1 MKGSFAIGWRQVAS
15 AFVLLACVATV
26 TSSFSVVAVPLA
38 AEFKP
43 SRAVLALA
51 MTVISGTSALIA
63 PFLGG
68 MMDRTSVRRM
78 MLIGSALLGAGY
90 VAITLAQSFTQ
101 VLLAYALLIA
111 PSNVLLGPVAA
122 TVLLSRW
129 FVRRRGA
136 ALGFA
141 IAGIA
146 MGGIV
151 FPPII
156 QGFLGAFSWR
166 EGLRIFAVLIF
177 ALSTVAA
184 ALVVDHPAQK
194 GLRPDGEAIDPAAPP
209 APAARPPLRASAILG
224 DPAFWLIVLMLTVV
238 TSGMKGMVTSLAPM
252 AIDQGVK
259 PATAA
264 YLISIYASCGFV
276 SKLVFAAI
284 ADRMNPRVLAVT
296 SLAGFGAG
304 MLILTQAHL
313 GFGLIAAGVGV
324 VGLFGGMMI
333 PLESMLG
340 ARVFGREAVG
350 RAVGLLSM
358 VSLAALMTTPP
369 LFGFIFDQ
377 TGSYAAIYYTFG
389 GLALLV
395 TLIVPYVRMHARD
408 AEAPSDELAQA
419 EAVATTG

>member
-51 MTVISGTSALIA
+51 MTVISGTSALLA

-68 MMDRTSVRRM
+68 LMDRMSVRRM

-90 VAITLAQSFTQ
+90 VAITLAQTFTQ
-101 VLLAYALLIA
+101 VLLAYGLLIA
-111 PSNVLLGPVAA
+111 PANVLLGPVAA

-146 MGGIV
+146 MGGIL

-156 QGFLGAFSWR
+156 QGFLNHFPWR
-166 EGLRIFAVLIF
+166 EALRMFAVVIL
-177 ALSTVAA
+177 ALTALAA
-184 ALVVDHPAQK
+184 ALVVDQPAK
-194 GLRPDGEAIDPAAPP
+194 RGLLPDGDAADPAAP
-209 APAARPPLRASAILG
+209 AASARPQLRAGAILS

-238 TSGMKGMVTSLAPM
+238 TSGMKGMVTNLAPM
-252 AIDQGVK
+252 AIDQGVP
-259 PATAA
+259 PAIAA

-276 SKLVFAAI
+276 SKLVFATI
-284 ADRMNPRVLAVT
+284 ADRMNPRVLAAT
-296 SLAGFGAG
+296 SLVGFAAG
-304 MLILTQAHL
+304 MLILTQAQL

-358 VSLAALMTTPP
+358 VSLCALMTTPP

-408 AEAPSDELAQA
+408 ADAPSDEAARGEA
-419 EAVATTG
+419 EAVAG